1 MVKMLHFTSGDMF
14 DLAVD
19 IRVNTVNCVGVM
31 GAGVALVFKT
41 RFPAMFRA
49 YKEACDAG
57 EVKPGSLQV
66 WRTSTEW
73 ILNFPTKRHWRDGSR
88 YDDIEAGL
96 KALRTYLGILGRDVR
111 VALPALGCGHGG
123 LDWSRVSKLIEHHLA
138 TTTAEIFV
146 FEPADS
152 RRACTAAAQQKQH
165 EDASQLDLF
174 GEGS

>member
-1 MVKMLHFTSGDMF
+1 MLHFTSGDMF
-14 DLAVD
+14 TLPAD

-31 GAGVALVFKT
+31 GAGVALAFKT
-41 RFPAMFRA
+41 RYPAMFRA

-57 EVKPGSLQV
+57 EVKPGSLHV

-88 YDDIEAGL
+88 YEDVEAGL
-96 KALRTYLGILGRDVR
+96 EALRTYLDSLRYHAR

-123 LDWSRVSKLIEHHLA
+123 LDWPRVSKLIEHHLA
-138 TTTAEIFV
+138 TTAAEIFV

-152 RRACTAAAQQKQH
+152 RRAGAKTAQRAQQL
-165 EDASQLDLF
+165 SFF
-174 GEGS
+174 GEES